1 MKEYVRWIVEMF
13 QPISTC
19 DNPYFRRMCNAWS
32 SRNNNSISAATVTK
46 EMLKVKDQVM
56 EAMKEFLVDQYFAL
70 TTDHWTSCSNETY
83 MASTIHYIDEGWTLM
98 SMALSC
104 DPHTGETTG
113 VLTAKL
119 LKEAWKV
126 FNLNADHIVAVV
138 SDTAANMT
146 AAGRHYPCPLIY
158 CAAHNLEHISGI
170 GFSNE
175 NLPSAE
181 GTMKA
186 CHNLLGHFEHSSQSA
201 R

>member
-1 MKEYVRWIVEMF
+1 
-13 QPISTC
+13 
-19 DNPYFRRMCNAWS
+19 
-32 SRNNNSISAATVTK
+32 
-46 EMLKVKDQVM
+46 
-56 EAMKEFLVDQYFAL
+56 
-70 TTDHWTSCSNETY
+70 
-83 MASTIHYIDEGWTLM
+83 
-98 SMALSC
+98 MALSC

-119 LKEAWKV
+119 LKEAWEI

-158 CAAHNLEHISGI
+158 CTAHNLELTSGI
-170 GFSNE
+170 GFSDE
-175 NLPSAE
+175 NLPGAE

-186 CHNLLGHFEHSSQSA
+186 YRTVLGHFAHSSQAA